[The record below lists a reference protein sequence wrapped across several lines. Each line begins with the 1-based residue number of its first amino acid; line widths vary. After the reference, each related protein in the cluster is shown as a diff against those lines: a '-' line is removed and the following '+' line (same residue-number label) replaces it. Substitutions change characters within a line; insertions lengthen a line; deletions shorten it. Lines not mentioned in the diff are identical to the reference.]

1 MRRLFMGRERVTRT
15 FDESAYAFIASS
27 DHWNKEEKRTSL
39 EIVWYINS
47 IVYLFVGCYLRKNIN
62 IVYIWLLFT

>member
-47 IVYLFVGCYLRKNIN
+47 IVYYLLPVIYVKI
-62 IVYIWLLFT
+62 